1 VQPLPQEEQHD
12 QPSGVRMASEPSL
25 AGRAP
30 HVILSLIYVLLI
42 SDLPRLTLGRQARNR
57 LAETVSPWMRRSRK
71 NASSGE
77 LAAGLQPVSRTSDS
91 MPDVVITR
99 NVPDIGAAIEGALG
113 GIALEPI
120 VAGRVVAVK
129 PNDTWA
135 SHTDTTGVTQPDT
148 LGAIL
153 RVIKRYG
160 PRQLIVSGGAGAAET
175 EEVFRLGGLM
185 EIVEAEGAAFFD
197 HNRPPFVSVDLEYA
211 PERDVRGPQR
221 AVMVNPRVLEYETLI
236 AVNQLKLHETAT
248 VTLALKNIAMSFPAA
263 DYYGHP
269 RSTEEHEH
277 RFFDDMHSFIAAMA
291 KRFPIALAIT
301 VGHPAMIATGPLGG
315 HAVETGLVIAST
327 DPLAADVV
335 AARLLGFKLQAVR
348 HLWEAARLG
357 IGETNFK
364 RMRFPM
370 LSLQDAIEAFTLA
383 AYGERLTFQH
393 E

>member
-1 VQPLPQEEQHD
+1 
-12 QPSGVRMASEPSL
+12 
-25 AGRAP
+25 
-30 HVILSLIYVLLI
+30 
-42 SDLPRLTLGRQARNR
+42 
-57 LAETVSPWMRRSRK
+57 
-71 NASSGE
+71 
-77 LAAGLQPVSRTSDS
+77 
-91 MPDVVITR
+91 MPDVIITR
-99 NVPDIGAAIEGALG
+99 NVPDIGAAIEDALG
-113 GIALEPI
+113 DIALEPL
-120 VAGRVVAVK
+120 VAGKVVAVK

-135 SHTDTTGVTQPDT
+135 SHADTTGITQPDT
-148 LGAIL
+148 LRAIL
-153 RVIKRYG
+153 RVINRHG
-160 PRQLIVSGGAGAAET
+160 PRELIVSGGAGAAET
-175 EEVFRLGGLM
+175 DDVFRIGGLM
-185 EIVEAEGAAFFD
+185 GVVDEEGAAFFD

-211 PERDVRGPQR
+211 PGRDVQGPQR
-221 AVMVNPRVLEYETLI
+221 AVMVNPRVLEYDTLI

-277 RFFDDMHSFIAAMA
+277 RFFEDMHSFIAAMA
-291 KRFPIALAIT
+291 RRFPINLAIT

-335 AARLLGFKLQAVR
+335 GARLLGFKLQAVR
-348 HLWEAARLG
+348 HLWEASRLG
-357 IGETNFK
+357 LGETDPR
-364 RMRFPM
+364 RMRFPR